1 MSARLGCRQP
11 LATGSSLTL
20 PTIGTGS
27 CGLLPTLQEVPERED
42 GGSKQ
47 LPKSPDT
54 GMALFTQHLDQ
65 ERQER
70 KAGLSALQ
78 RELAAQQLVLSQLAE
93 HLLGDRGSPAEA
105 ILQGLQ
111 RDLASQQREQE
122 IQASALREA
131 LLDLQQQQTEGRMW
145 ASELAEMRSR
155 CGSLTDELSRLK
167 NERSEVEARLEA
179 ELAAKLRHQEQ
190 RFALLVKAMEMERSA
205 RIKETAELR
214 SMGVAAAECAEAINL
229 ERNARTSEAGE
240 LRMLV
245 TAAVELAEVTATEL
259 RMPSFD
265 IPPTARKG
273 ARSLS
278 PSRPQQCTD
287 ENDAVMACL
296 RDLKAEGDKELG
308 GGHCHV
314 RRNSLRRPG
323 DTVVHISCAK
333 QQVADATDGRPTFL
347 KDDGD
352 DEFNEFPTGQCKRKR
367 AEAPHGEEPSSLPPS
382 PAPSAGRGASCMSG
396 LSARTVLRSIAE
408 CGRQSRT
415 AKRA

>member
-1 MSARLGCRQP
+1 M
-11 LATGSSLTL
+11 TL
-20 PTIGTGS
+20 FA
-27 CGLLPTLQEVPERED
+27 Q
-42 GGSKQ
+42 Q
-47 LPKSPDT
+47 LE
-54 GMALFTQHLDQ
+54 Q

-78 RELAAQQLVLSQLAE
+78 RDLEAQQLVLSQLTE

-105 ILQGLQ
+105 AILQGLQ
-111 RDLASQQREQE
+111 RDLASHQREQE

-145 ASELAEMRSR
+145 ATELAEMRSR

-179 ELAAKLRHQEQ
+179 EMAAKLRHQEQ

-214 SMGVAAAECAEAINL
+214 SMGVAAAECAEAISL

-259 RMPSFD
+259 RMPPGPSHCLA
-265 IPPTARKG
+265 PTVQTG
-273 ARSLS
+273 SRSLS
-278 PSRPQQCTD
+278 PSREQQCT

-296 RDLKAEGDKELG
+296 RDLKMESDK
-308 GGHCHV
+308 V
-314 RRNSLRRPG
+314 RRNSFRRSG
-323 DTVVHISCAK
+323 DTIAHISCAK
-333 QQVADATDGRPTFL
+333 HQTADAADGRLTSL
-347 KDDGD
+347 EDDGD
-352 DEFNEFPTGQCKRKR
+352 DEFNEFPAGQCKRRR
-367 AEAPHGEEPSSLPPS
+367 AEAPHGEEPSSLPP
-382 PAPSAGRGASCMSG
+382 PAPAVGRASSCMSG

-408 CGRQSRT
+408 RGRQSRA